1 MLEFLSSITV
11 IWAVLII
18 GVIASI
24 IALEKQEKGIASGV
38 ISLVLALLLWN
49 YGLNLWAFVKENV
62 DLTLYFSLGYVI
74 LGIVWSF
81 IKWNEKVKKVFS
93 KFKEIRVKHPNID
106 DSEKMKDF
114 IISLN
119 NSKFKDEDD
128 YRVSFDSKDTIS
140 KIAEKITPVGL
151 KNKGLIT
158 SWIMYWPLSLLGT
171 LLNNPFR
178 RFFNYVYDSVSG
190 LYDKITQKHKNDA
203 FEGL

>member
-1 MLEFLSSITV
+1 MLEILSSITV
-11 IWAVLII
+11 IWTVLII

-49 YGLNLWAFVKENV
+49 YGLDLWGFVKENL

-74 LGIVWSF
+74 LGVVWSF

-93 KFKEIRVKHPNID
+93 KFKEIKSSITGKL
-106 DSEKMKDF
+106 DSTEKMKEL
-114 IISLN
+114 IISLRGE
-119 NSKFKDEDD
+119 FKDDD
-128 YRVSFDSKDTIS
+128 GVSISFYESDTITT
-140 KIAEKITPVGL
+140 IAEKITPIGL

-178 RFFNYVYDSVSG
+178 RFFNYIYDSVSG